1 MEVEIEATAAL
12 FDHVDGWQG
21 RRRVLPMEIEPALEE
36 MPLAE
41 EWVGGGQLLRS
52 GRRLVWRSRGPKL
65 EIAEVPGQV
74 DGHGP
79 RNGMELP
86 FSVLSRDA
94 VCFEEVA
101 DSREECLVLWALT
114 RNLVLHAVPF
124 KPPSA
129 SGGGHGRGNASHG
142 NSTVASLL
150 AALPTREAC
159 DGVALNPPA
168 GSEYPTCCSFVTPR
182 DLLVGYGTGKLQ
194 LIRVTR
200 QRGDAGVGVGEGPH
214 VVQAEVVRELP
225 ASGYLSY
232 LNPLAYRQAAQPP
245 SSPVVALGGWAA
257 SGSELLVFSLHADRK
272 LRVWSTRSSKGVM
285 LSELALPGAVD
296 RGLLYAG
303 CSKVLVHTDAGASCL
318 VVSLTEPSHSRV
330 WVSKPFSS
338 AAEVEGWKDTHLA
351 AHCFEENQLLADVR
365 LVASDDGEEG
375 EKEVAVGARG
385 SLQRGSPQRRPP
397 RPRRLRLWAALA
409 NDGLAYAPLET
420 KKGGAGWTSGWGG
433 GGGVQGGEGGPAS
446 LIRLWQAPPSGLEDV
461 GLLLGSAAIGG
472 GGEKGQGSGRR
483 DALRQSLLLLYARF
497 GPQWEVTVRHVEASF
512 LRFLAAP
519 SSRFSSMALVKAM
532 ERMRSAPSLSGASG
546 RGRGGGGSRRGGH
559 GDGDREPV
567 PTGEQLWEM
576 VTGVVRKEA
585 DQALAEAVRQ
595 QPRYQ
600 QRQQDEEEA
609 GMAEGEKQAL
619 ALLSAWVHF
628 LDLAEQSREVLS
640 QPLALMGGG
649 ELSTKCGAS
658 VVAVRVDRCSTAV
671 PIRLP
676 LAHHLT
682 FLDAFEEWMSECA
695 PEATLD
701 VNRCLFEALATT
713 GQLPDPVLLKARAT
727 EALKRRRPGKGLD
740 AGLVLRGA
748 GENHQ
753 ARIEL
758 STGGYQAVE
767 EVEEVL
773 DALRSLL
780 QVLGETK
787 KAPATV
793 RRSSRRSEGGGAS
806 ASSMEVVS
814 SQDASN
820 SHSSSRPNSLAT
832 AALTASAI
840 GEILALCLARLRT
853 SLMLVVHLE
862 TAGMQQLLLR
872 GPSEA
877 PLALQVAT
885 ALNVAWLLYYSASQP
900 LLPPAPIRPP
910 SAVALSATPRAG
922 ARALSVLEDLV
933 LDLASSPSSVHA
945 VQEATQALCQGLPRR
960 LLAHLMKAEQYRYLL
975 PWARGLLDGA
985 LLLPSTSTSST
996 EEEASVEEETRRVGT
1011 RRWQRLV
1018 VYAFLSE
1025 ARRVSR
1031 RVGQAN
1037 AAEMLF
1043 ARTIE
1048 ALEEWDTCLAPPFVD
1063 NEEQDEE
1070 GGSRDRQDSTDGE
1083 GGEDGQVPRLAHYVQ
1098 AVGLL
1103 EQSVGLPGCSPRR
1116 LADLAYAG
1124 LRHVPAFP
1132 DSLGEVDR
1140 AQRERLKWCL
1150 QHAAALWATVFR
1162 ACTDHAA
1169 AGAWQGT
1176 GEEEGSSSSSDA
1188 LAADAGA
1195 FEEAF
1200 LAMRAE
1206 LAVGRD
1212 LEELTALGD
1221 QEDGEGASGGP
1232 VASRR
1237 SRNSKLSYLVV
1248 EMCER
1253 GRIDLVCSLPWA
1265 QGDVEDEVS
1274 EVEICLRSSARF
1286 STIEEGEED
1295 DEAMDLTSGGGGGG
1309 NVDYY
1314 KAAFAFLVSQ
1324 SNFRLAALGMYRLAK
1339 RLEDATVYEDNLARL
1354 DRKVE
1359 ALAAV
1364 HNCLCLVRDGGEY
1377 PFLLW
1382 TYDDKARPPSS
1393 ASASA
1398 SAGGGS
1404 KKQCVV
1410 TLKRVEQELTYA
1422 LAARQYLLVAG
1433 PNASPLRA
1441 LSLSQA
1447 QAQPGAGDAS
1457 GKLNKAAVHQ
1467 VETATALL
1475 CGVGLYESAV
1485 ALVKAFG
1492 LPMHDVVASLAKT
1505 YAVLRG
1511 GRADGR
1517 MVLEDGPIWNWGE
1530 VQEGGG
1536 SDDGSARREV
1546 YIRLA
1551 KTLAEDG
1558 KEAKVVAEHA
1568 EAAGWLLKDLVQGY
1582 DWAHAY
1588 ELHTEAARYLLAC
1601 DSFLEFPP
1609 WLTSAFTRGV
1619 DARLVKTPSRKDKG
1633 GIGDQTRALDA
1644 WLDTSSSSSPV
1655 TRVPAAN
1662 TGAFLQMHVDKAMYI
1677 LAPPGGS
1684 QSKVAG
1690 GRRMVVGGWLP
1701 SETVLK
1707 ESLHLLGRA
1716 LGYAEEMLDVATDQ
1730 LLTDGPIKVWL
1741 PRRSLLALLQRTQ
1754 EVLEMPGGAGG
1765 GELAGL
1771 RHQIQTGLTNLR
1783 DRKLPVF
1790 DEQLR
1795 DKERMMALM
1804 LQQPQGGGFGGGV
1817 RWQ

>member
-21 RRRVLPMEIEPALEE
+21 RRRVLPMEIEAGLEE
-36 MPLAE
+36 LPLAE
-41 EWVGGGQLLRS
+41 EWVGGGQMLRS

-124 KPPSA
+124 KPPST
-129 SGGGHGRGNASHG
+129 SGGGHGRGSASPS

-150 AALPTREAC
+150 AVLPTREAC

-194 LIRVTR
+194 VIRLTR
-200 QRGDAGVGVGEGPH
+200 RRADAAVGVGEGPH
-214 VVQAEVVRELP
+214 PVQAEVVRELP

-245 SSPVVALGGWAA
+245 SSPVVALGGWTA
-257 SGSELLVFSLHADRK
+257 GGGELLVFSLHADRK

-303 CSKVLVHTDAGASCL
+303 CSKVLVHTDAAVSRL

-330 WVSKPFSS
+330 WVSRPFSS

-351 AHCFEENQLLADVR
+351 AHCFEENQLVADVR
-365 LVASDDGEEG
+365 LVASDDGEE
-375 EKEVAVGARG
+375 EVAVGARG
-385 SLQRGSPQRRPP
+385 SPQRGSPQRRQP
-397 RPRRLRLWAALA
+397 RRRLRLWAALA
-409 NDGLAYAPLET
+409 NDGLAYASLET
-420 KKGGAGWTSGWGG
+420 KKGGAGWTSGWVGG
-433 GGGVQGGEGGPAS
+433 GAEGGGGPAS

-461 GLLLGSAAIGG
+461 GLLLGSAASGG
-472 GGEKGQGSGRR
+472 GGEKGQSSGRR
-483 DALRQSLLLLYARF
+483 DALRQSLLLLHACF
-497 GPQWEVTVRHVEASF
+497 GPQWEATIRHLEASF
-512 LRFLAAP
+512 LSFLAAP
-519 SSRFSSMALVKAM
+519 ASRFSSMALVKAM
-532 ERMRSAPSLSGASG
+532 ERMRAAPSLSGAAG
-546 RGRGGGGSRRGGH
+546 RGRGGGGGSRRVGH
-559 GDGDREPV
+559 GDVDREPL
-567 PTGEQLWEM
+567 PSGERLWEM
-576 VTGVVRKEA
+576 VAGVVRKEA

-600 QRQQDEEEA
+600 QQQQQDEEEA
-609 GMAEGEKQAL
+609 GMAEGEKRAL

-628 LDLAEQSREVLS
+628 LGLAEQSREVFS

-649 ELSTKCGAS
+649 ETSTKGGGGGGES

-671 PIRLP
+671 PVRLP

-682 FLDAFEEWMSECA
+682 FLDAFDGWLSEYA
-695 PEATLD
+695 PDAALD
-701 VNRCLFEALATT
+701 VNRCLFEAMATT
-713 GQLPDPVLLKARAT
+713 GQLPDPVLLKARAA
-727 EALKRRRPGKGLD
+727 EALQCRRPGKGLD
-740 AGLVLRGA
+740 AGLVLRGT

-753 ARIEL
+753 TRIEL
-758 STGGYQAVE
+758 FTGGFQAVE

-773 DALRSLL
+773 EALRSLL

-787 KAPATV
+787 KAGATV
-793 RRSSRRSEGGGAS
+793 RRSSRMSQGGGAS
-806 ASSMEVVS
+806 ASSMEVS
-814 SQDASN
+814 TQDASD
-820 SHSSSRPNSLAT
+820 SSSSSSSSSSRPTSLAT

-853 SLMLVVHLE
+853 SLVLVVHLE

-885 ALNVAWLLYYSASQP
+885 VLNVAWLLYYSGSQP

-910 SAVALSATPRAG
+910 SAVALSAVPRAG
-922 ARALSVLEDLV
+922 TRILSVFEGLV
-933 LDLASSPSSVHA
+933 LNLSSATSSAHA

-960 LLAHLMKAEQYRYLL
+960 LLAHLVKAEQYRYLL

-985 LLLPSTSTSST
+985 LLLPSSPSEEDSAG
-996 EEEASVEEETRRVGT
+996 EEARLVVT

-1031 RVGQAN
+1031 RGGQAK
-1037 AAEMLF
+1037 AAEVLF
-1043 ARTIE
+1043 TRAIE
-1048 ALEEWDTCLAPPFVD
+1048 ALEEWDTCLAPPFAD

-1070 GGSRDRQDSTDGE
+1070 GGGRDRQDSMEGE
-1083 GGEDGQVPRLAHYVQ
+1083 GGEGGQVPRLAHYVQ

-1132 DSLGEVDR
+1132 DRLAEGGR
-1140 AQRERLKWCL
+1140 AERERLKWCL

-1162 ACTDHAA
+1162 ACTDHTAA
-1169 AGAWQGT
+1169 
-1176 GEEEGSSSSSDA
+1176 GEEEGGSSEA
-1188 LAADAGA
+1188 LAADAGSL
-1195 FEEAF
+1195 EEAF

-1206 LAVGRD
+1206 LAVAHD
-1212 LEELTALGD
+1212 LEELTAHGN
-1221 QEDGEGASGGP
+1221 QEEGGGTPGGP
-1232 VASRR
+1232 AASRR

-1265 QGDVEDEVS
+1265 QGDAEDEVS
-1274 EVEICLRSSARF
+1274 EVQKCLRSSARF
-1286 STIEEGEED
+1286 STIEEGED
-1295 DEAMDLTSGGGGGG
+1295 DEAMDLASGSGGGG

-1324 SNFRLAALGMYRLAK
+1324 SNFRQAALEMYRLAK
-1339 RLEDATVYEDNLARL
+1339 RLENATVYEDNLARL

-1364 HNCLCLVRDGGEY
+1364 HNCLCLVRDAGEY

-1382 TYDDKARPPSS
+1382 TYDDKARPP

-1398 SAGGGS
+1398 SAGADS
-1404 KKQCVV
+1404 KKRNCVV

-1422 LAARQYLLVAG
+1422 LATRQYLLVAG
-1433 PNASPLRA
+1433 PEASLLRP

-1447 QAQPGAGDAS
+1447 QAHSQAGAGEAS

-1467 VETATALL
+1467 VETAAALL

-1492 LPMHDVVASLAKT
+1492 LPMHDVVASLAET
-1505 YAVLRG
+1505 YAALRG
-1511 GRADGR
+1511 GRADAP
-1517 MVLEDGPIWNWGE
+1517 MVLESGPRWNLGDPDE
-1530 VQEGGG
+1530 VQEGNGN
-1536 SDDGSARREV
+1536 DDGSARRRV
-1546 YIRLA
+1546 YIRFA
-1551 KTLAEDG
+1551 KTIAQEG
-1558 KEAKVVAEHA
+1558 NEAKVVAEHA

-1582 DWAHAY
+1582 DWAHSY
-1588 ELHTEAARYLLAC
+1588 ELHTEAARFLLAC
-1601 DSFLEFPP
+1601 DSFLEPP
-1609 WLTSAFTRGV
+1609 RWLSSAFTRGV
-1619 DARLVKTPSRKDKG
+1619 DARLVKTPRRKDKG
-1633 GIGDQTRALDA
+1633 GMDEQNRALGT
-1644 WLDTSSSSSPV
+1644 WLDTRSSSSPV

-1662 TGAFLQMHVDKAMYI
+1662 SGAFMQMYVDKAMYI
-1677 LAPPGGS
+1677 LAPPS
-1684 QSKVAG
+1684 NTQSKVTG
-1690 GRRMVVGGWLP
+1690 GRRTVVGASLP

-1707 ESLHLLGRA
+1707 ESLHLLVRA
-1716 LGYAEEMLDVATDQ
+1716 LGYAEEMVDAATDQ
-1730 LLTDGPIKVWL
+1730 LLTDGPVKVWL
-1741 PRRSLLALLQRTQ
+1741 PRRPLLSLLQRTQ
-1754 EVLEMPGGAGG
+1754 EVLEMRGGTGG

-1771 RHQIQTGLTNLR
+1771 RHQAEACLKNLK

-1790 DEQLR
+1790 DQQLK
-1795 DKERMMALM
+1795 DKERMVALM
-1804 LQQPQGGGFGGGV
+1804 LQQPQGGEFGGGA
-1817 RWQ
+1817 RRQRY